1 MCLKNL
7 SKNKHIVVTKPDK
20 GNRVVTLDRK
30 LYDNA
35 IQEIV
40 SETSNFEKVNGVPIL
55 KCEASLQRFFT

>member
-7 SKNKHIVVTKPDK
+7 TKNKHIFVTKPDK

-40 SETSNFEKVNGVPIL
+40 SETSNFEKVNEVPTF
-55 KCEASLQRFFT
+55 KCEASLKRFFT